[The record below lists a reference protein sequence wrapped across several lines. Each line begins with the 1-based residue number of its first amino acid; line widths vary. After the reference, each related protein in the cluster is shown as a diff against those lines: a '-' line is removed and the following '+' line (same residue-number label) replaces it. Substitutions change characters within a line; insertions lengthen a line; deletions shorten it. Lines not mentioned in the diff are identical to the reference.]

1 MWWFYGWSGFWNMIY
16 SACSCATFQDKRSWA
31 THYPPRLNSTSLPF
45 SSKKILETSECQ
57 YGRHFPSPVIRQTWP
72 KNCRLNFPH
81 PPWAKKR
88 TAAKCQEDSEGLL
101 LVPDPHEP
109 GSSKQ
114 SPCDRA
120 ERSCLAKQQIWS
132 VGWKAYIDNQSSQ
145 RKKTHKTQIR
155 SLSLKGG
162 KATKFKSGSFCPKQ
176 SRTNSER
183 DRYTVK
189 PELLIRER
197 ATCM

>member
-1 MWWFYGWSGFWNMIY
+1 MWWFYGWSGFWNMIN

-31 THYPPRLNSTSLPF
+31 THYPPQLNPTSLPF
-45 SSKKILETSECQ
+45 SSKK
-57 YGRHFPSPVIRQTWP
+57 
-72 KNCRLNFPH
+72 N
-81 PPWAKKR
+81 PPDLAKKLPAKLPTSSLSQKKD
-88 TAAKCQEDSEGLL
+88 TAAAAGNGKMSRRFWRLV
-101 LVPDPHEP
+101 VPDPQL

-120 ERSCLAKQQIWS
+120 ERSYLAKCATANLICWLERIYWQPI
-132 VGWKAYIDNQSSQ
+132 IPT
-145 RKKTHKTQIR
+145 KKTHKTQIR

-162 KATKFKSGSFCPKQ
+162 KATKFKSGSFCAKQ